1 MISLC
6 DFMILSRCHP
16 LQSKGGKMRGMEV
29 QMIGQAPGRAD
40 RVAVPGAQR
49 QRYARRGDRFEVM
62 S

>member
-1 MISLC
+1 
-6 DFMILSRCHP
+6 
-16 LQSKGGKMRGMEV
+16 MRGMEV